1 MRVPAHGIITL
12 MARDGEFF
20 RSSVVM
26 ADHPLAIIPEY
37 KASFTAYGTK
47 VSAAVR

>member
-1 MRVPAHGIITL
+1 MRVPAPGIITL
-12 MARDGEFF
+12 MARGGESF

-26 ADHPLAIIPEY
+26 ADHPFAIIPEDE
-37 KASFTAYGTK
+37 ASFTAYGTK